1 MKMKHFAGI
10 FRSNASI
17 IEVAGGNEAGL
28 FPAMSRMNHSCM
40 PNTNFVWRED
50 LKVQQVY
57 AVSTISELYGLL
69 VVMKISTFMYSVSNP
84 VCRTHVL
91 ADGLTP

>member
-1 MKMKHFAGI
+1 MTEVQTMLRVRHTHCTVAVMKIKHFAGI

-28 FPAMSRMNHSCM
+28 FPVMSRMNHSCM

-57 AVSTISELYGLL
+57 AVSTIC
-69 VVMKISTFMYSVSNP
+69 K
-84 VCRTHVL
+84 
-91 ADGLTP
+91 